1 MQHKHST
8 FESKKAAILSKPVSE
23 FVPHSPPMVLLDKIL
38 DFEQNTLT
46 AEFQVTELSRFYC
59 PELKGIESWV
69 GIEYMA
75 QAVAALAGV
84 RAYMAGEPVKLGFL
98 LGTRKFDIYQ
108 ALFAANQTYRVV
120 ITELFMDD
128 SGLGAFDC
136 SILHNEAPVCQAK
149 LNVFESND
157 TDQLLNK
164 ENH

>member
-1 MQHKHST
+1 MQTNSNYQKT
-8 FESKKAAILSKPVSE
+8 VILSKPVSD
-23 FVPHSPPMVLLDKIL
+23 FVPHSPPMILLDKII
-38 DFEQNTLT
+38 DFAKNSLT
-46 AEFQVTELSRFYC
+46 AQFEVTDQSRFYS
-59 PELKGIESWV
+59 PEHEGVESWV

-84 RAYMAGEPVKLGFL
+84 RAFLAGQPVKLGFL
-98 LGTRKFDIYQ
+98 LGTRKFDINQ
-108 ALFAANQTYRVV
+108 ALFAANQTYQVV

-136 SILHNEAPVCQAK
+136 SILHNETLVCQAK

-164 ENH
+164 ESH